1 MKKQFSIILFSS
13 LLFCFHIPAF
23 ADEEYIDI
31 SDFYDFAIR
40 SAPIAPAEV
49 IETNEFVFVIT
60 KDADVRVKH
69 VITQGTW
76 AADTPKLVKTLP
88 GEHSSLEVWDEDED
102 YLRPMGFVG
111 QTFEE
116 SEYVIVGQKPSLRYD
131 LLVEYDLKNFLEFKD
146 GMWKK
151 EISLPQDVILLFD
164 DEIDLVF
171 INSRPIDLTT
181 AKGINCFGCNAVV
194 EFFDGA
200 KPEIKKVQ
208 IDETKIEELTNAGQ
222 EFSLEFFSDGEINNL
237 NYLHELDYLAFNVN
251 RDNQL
256 VSVKIPLNLLLTPYH
271 VYLTEKDQEIL
282 VEGDKIRKTEF
293 SQTETHA
300 NVSFRAP
307 TEGVIHIVGSSE
319 MEHQKLLSSLDVRE
333 PTKEIP
339 QSPQE
344 NMQPKEENVSNK
356 AELFEQWEQTN
367 PSSEDIEDYT
377 IIYAI
382 IGIIIAIIVG
392 VIIKLKKN

>member
-1 MKKQFSIILFSS
+1 MKKQISIILFSS
-13 LLFCFHIPAF
+13 LLFGFHIPAF
-23 ADEEYIDI
+23 GDEEYIDI
-31 SDFYDFAIR
+31 SDFFDFAKYGVE
-40 SAPIAPAEV
+40 ANPAEI

-60 KDADVRVKH
+60 KDTDVRVKH
-69 VITQGTW
+69 VINQGTW
-76 AADTPKLVKTLP
+76 AMDAPKLIKTLP
-88 GEHSSLEVWDEDED
+88 GEHSNLEVWDEDED
-102 YLRPMGFVG
+102 FLPKGFVG

-116 SEYVIVGQKPSLRYD
+116 SEYVIAGQKPSLRYD

-151 EISLPQDVILLFD
+151 EISFSQDVVLLFD

-171 INSRPIDLTT
+171 INSRPIDLSK
-181 AKGINCFGCNAVV
+181 ANGINCFGCNAVV

-200 KPEIKKVQ
+200 KPEIKKVYKP
-208 IDETKIEELTNAGQ
+208 ETKIDELTNIGQ

-256 VSVKIPLNLLLTPYH
+256 VSVKIPLNMLLTPYH
-271 VYLTEKDQEIL
+271 VYLTEEDQEIL
-282 VEGDKIRKTEF
+282 VEGNKIRKTEF

-319 MEHQKLLSSLDVRE
+319 MEHQKLLSSLDVKE
-333 PTKEIP
+333 PTEEVP
-339 QSPQE
+339 QSLQE

-367 PSSEDIEDYT
+367 PSSEDIGDYT

>member
-1 MKKQFSIILFSS
+1 MKKQISIILFSS
-13 LLFCFHIPAF
+13 LLFGFHIPAF
-23 ADEEYIDI
+23 GDEEYIDI
-31 SDFYDFAIR
+31 SDFFDFAKYGVE
-40 SAPIAPAEV
+40 ANPAEI

-60 KDADVRVKH
+60 KDTDVRVKH
-69 VITQGTW
+69 VINQGTW
-76 AADTPKLVKTLP
+76 AMDAPKLIKTLP
-88 GEHSSLEVWDEDED
+88 GEHSNLEVWDEDED
-102 YLRPMGFVG
+102 FLPKGFVG

-116 SEYVIVGQKPSLRYD
+116 SEYVIAGQKPSLRYD

-151 EISLPQDVILLFD
+151 EISFSQDVVLLFD

-171 INSRPIDLTT
+171 INSRPIDLSK
-181 AKGINCFGCNAVV
+181 ANGINCFGCNAVV

-200 KPEIKKVQ
+200 KPEIKKVYKP
-208 IDETKIEELTNAGQ
+208 ETKIDELTNIGQ

-300 NVSFRAP
+300 NVSFRAA

-319 MEHQKLLSSLDVRE
+319 MEHQKLLSSLDVKE
-333 PTKEIP
+333 PTEEVP
-339 QSPQE
+339 QSLQE

-367 PSSEDIEDYT
+367 PSSEDIGDYT

>member
-1 MKKQFSIILFSS
+1 M
-13 LLFCFHIPAF
+13 C
-23 ADEEYIDI
+23 
-31 SDFYDFAIR
+31 IR
-40 SAPIAPAEV
+40 DS
-49 IETNEFVFVIT
+49 
-60 KDADVRVKH
+60 
-69 VITQGTW
+69 
-76 AADTPKLVKTLP
+76 
-88 GEHSSLEVWDEDED
+88 
-102 YLRPMGFVG
+102 
-111 QTFEE
+111 
-116 SEYVIVGQKPSLRYD
+116 
-131 LLVEYDLKNFLEFKD
+131 
-146 GMWKK
+146 
-151 EISLPQDVILLFD
+151 
-164 DEIDLVF
+164 
-171 INSRPIDLTT
+171 LTT

-200 KPEIKKVQ
+200 KPEIKKVYKP
-208 IDETKIEELTNAGQ
+208 ETKIDELTNIGQ

-256 VSVKIPLNLLLTPYH
+256 VSVKIPLNMLLTPYH
-271 VYLTEKDQEIL
+271 VYLTEEDQEIL
-282 VEGDKIRKTEF
+282 VEGNKIRKTEF

-319 MEHQKLLSSLDVRE
+319 MEHQKLLSSLDVKE
-333 PTKEIP
+333 PTEEVP
-339 QSPQE
+339 QSLQE

-367 PSSEDIEDYT
+367 PSSEDIGDYT

>member
-1 MKKQFSIILFSS
+1 MKKQISIILFSS
-13 LLFCFHIPAF
+13 LLFVFHIPAF
-23 ADEEYIDI
+23 GDEEYIDI
-31 SDFYDFAIR
+31 SDFFDF
-40 SAPIAPAEV
+40 SSYGVQEPNPAEI

-60 KDADVRVKH
+60 RNADVHVKH
-69 VITQGTW
+69 VINQGTW
-76 AADTPKLVKTLP
+76 GFETPKLIKTLP
-88 GEHSSLEVWDEDED
+88 GEHSNLRVWDEDQD
-102 YLRPMGFVG
+102 PLAKGFVG

-116 SEYVIVGQKPSLRYD
+116 SEYVIAGQKPSLRWD

-151 EISLPQDVILLFD
+151 EINFPQDVILFFD

-171 INSRPIDLTT
+171 VNSRPIDLSK
-181 AKGINCFGCNAVV
+181 ANGINCFGCNANL
-194 EFFDGA
+194 EFFA
-200 KPEIKKVQ
+200 ETKPEIKNVYMP
-208 IDETKIEELTNAGQ
+208 ETKIDELTNTGQ

-237 NYLHELDYLAFNVN
+237 NYLHELDYLAFDVN
-251 RDNQL
+251 KDNQL
-256 VSVKIPLNLLLTPYH
+256 VSVKIPLNMLLTPYH
-271 VYLTEKDQEIL
+271 VYLTEEDQETL

-300 NVSFRAP
+300 NVSFRAA

-333 PTKEIP
+333 QTKDI
-339 QSPQE
+339 PQE
-344 NMQPKEENVSNK
+344 NLQPKEENMSNK

-382 IGIIIAIIVG
+382 IGIIIAIIIG

>member
-1 MKKQFSIILFSS
+1 MKKQISIILFSS
-13 LLFCFHIPAF
+13 LLFGFHIPAF
-23 ADEEYIDI
+23 GDEEYIDI
-31 SDFYDFAIR
+31 SDFFDFAKYGVE
-40 SAPIAPAEV
+40 ANPAEI

-60 KDADVRVKH
+60 KDTDVRVKH
-69 VITQGTW
+69 VINQGTW
-76 AADTPKLVKTLP
+76 AMDAPKLIKTLP
-88 GEHSSLEVWDEDED
+88 GEHSNLEVWDEDED
-102 YLRPMGFVG
+102 FLPKGFVG

-116 SEYVIVGQKPSLRYD
+116 SEYVIAGQKPSLRYD

-151 EISLPQDVILLFD
+151 EISFSQDVVLLFD

-171 INSRPIDLTT
+171 INSRPIVLSK
-181 AKGINCFGCNAVV
+181 ANGINCFGCNAVV

-200 KPEIKKVQ
+200 KPEIKKVYKP
-208 IDETKIEELTNAGQ
+208 ETKIDELTNIGQ

-300 NVSFRAP
+300 NVSFRAA

-319 MEHQKLLSSLDVRE
+319 MEHQKLLSSLDVKE
-333 PTKEIP
+333 PTEEVP
-339 QSPQE
+339 QSLQE

-367 PSSEDIEDYT
+367 PSSEDIGDYT

>member
-1 MKKQFSIILFSS
+1 MKKQISIILFSS
-13 LLFCFHIPAF
+13 LLFGFHIPAF
-23 ADEEYIDI
+23 GDEEYIDI
-31 SDFYDFAIR
+31 SDFFDFAKYGVE
-40 SAPIAPAEV
+40 ANPAEI

-69 VITQGTW
+69 VITQETW

-88 GEHSSLEVWDEDED
+88 GEHSNLEVWDEDED
-102 YLRPMGFVG
+102 FLPKGFVG
-111 QTFEE
+111 QSFEE
-116 SEYVIVGQKPSLRYD
+116 SEYIIAGQKPSLRYD

-256 VSVKIPLNLLLTPYH
+256 VSVKIPLNLLLTRYH
-271 VYLTEKDQEIL
+271 VYLPEKDQEIL

-300 NVSFRAP
+300 NVSFRAA

-319 MEHQKLLSSLDVRE
+319 MEHQKLLSSLDVIE
-333 PTKEIP
+333 PT
-339 QSPQE
+339 
-344 NMQPKEENVSNK
+344 
-356 AELFEQWEQTN
+356 
-367 PSSEDIEDYT
+367 
-377 IIYAI
+377 
-382 IGIIIAIIVG
+382 
-392 VIIKLKKN
+392 

>member
-13 LLFCFHIPAF
+13 LLFGFHIPAF
-23 ADEEYIDI
+23 GDEEYIDI
-31 SDFYDFAIR
+31 SDFFDFAKYGVE
-40 SAPIAPAEV
+40 ANPAEI

-60 KDADVRVKH
+60 KDTDVRVKH
-69 VITQGTW
+69 VINQGTW
-76 AADTPKLVKTLP
+76 AMDAPKLIKTLP
-88 GEHSSLEVWDEDED
+88 GEHSNLEVWDEDED
-102 YLRPMGFVG
+102 FLPKGFVG

-116 SEYVIVGQKPSLRYD
+116 SEYVIAGQKPSLRYD

-171 INSRPIDLTT
+171 INSRPIDLSK
-181 AKGINCFGCNAVV
+181 ANGINCFGCNAVV

-200 KPEIKKVQ
+200 KPEIKKVYKP
-208 IDETKIEELTNAGQ
+208 ETKIDELTNTGQ

-256 VSVKIPLNLLLTPYH
+256 VSVKIPLNMLLTPYH
-271 VYLTEKDQEIL
+271 VYLTEEDQEIL

-367 PSSEDIEDYT
+367 PSSEDIGDYT